1 MSPSTPQ
8 LESRLKATCDGLA
21 TSLTFD
27 AIRSIPSIAD
37 SRAAYRRMGQDPN
50 RYRPA
55 AESLLRRVA
64 AGKGITTVNN
74 MVDILNT
81 VSLIS
86 GISIGGY
93 DAGKISGDI
102 SFGIGSEGERYEGI
116 GRGEINIANL
126 PVFRDLTGAF
136 GSSTSDS
143 VRTMVTHETT
153 LFMMVLPRFEEMG
166 NDIAPTLMLARE
178 LLDEFGYPK
187 RIESWTVE

>member
-1 MSPSTPQ
+1 
-8 LESRLKATCDGLA
+8 
-21 TSLTFD
+21 
-27 AIRSIPSIAD
+27 
-37 SRAAYRRMGQDPN
+37 
-50 RYRPA
+50 
-55 AESLLRRVA
+55 
-64 AGKGITTVNN
+64 

-102 SFGIGSEGERYEGI
+102 SFGIGGEGERYEGI

-153 LFMMVLPRFEEMG
+153 LFMMVLPRFEVMG
-166 NDIAPTLMLARE
+166 NDIAPILMLARE